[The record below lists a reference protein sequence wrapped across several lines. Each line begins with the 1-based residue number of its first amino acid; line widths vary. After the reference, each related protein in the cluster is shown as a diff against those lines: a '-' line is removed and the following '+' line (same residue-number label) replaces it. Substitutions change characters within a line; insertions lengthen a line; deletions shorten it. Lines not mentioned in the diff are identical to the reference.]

1 MQRSS
6 GVLAGNWLIAF
17 NVILI
22 MVIVFSALTHGTLTP
37 VCIPAMIV
45 CETHGT
51 VYAIDEK

>member
-6 GVLAGNWLIAF
+6 GVLAGNRLIAF

-22 MVIVFSALTHGTLTP
+22 IVIVCSVLTHGALTP

-45 CETHGT
+45 CETYGT
-51 VYAIDEK
+51 IYAIDKK

>member
-6 GVLAGNWLIAF
+6 GVLAGNRLIAF

-22 MVIVFSALTHGTLTP
+22 IVIVYSALTHGALTP

-45 CETHGT
+45 
-51 VYAIDEK
+51 YATEEK

>member
-6 GVLAGNWLIAF
+6 GVLADNWLIAF

-22 MVIVFSALTHGTLTP
+22 IVIVYSALTHSALTP

-45 CETHGT
+45 
-51 VYAIDEK
+51 YAVDEK